1 MVDVVHKILK
11 SVNLQMGMLSRRL
24 EIMPHWRSSYDQ
36 FLSLATYRNGTYNHL
51 VLEDML
57 LFHDKYGAFSTRMA
71 AASIISDFG
80 WGTASVGLI
89 TFHWAMYEGWKEHL
103 RKYGKEPVNIAAYLE
118 ACFDADLENINE
130 VLKKEY

>member
-11 SVNLQMGMLSRRL
+11 GVNLQMNMLARRL
-24 EIMPHWRSSYDQ
+24 ETLPPWRPNYEQ
-36 FLSLATYRNGTYNHL
+36 YISLAAYRNGTYGHL

-57 LFHDKYGAFSTRMA
+57 LFHDKYGAASTRMA
-71 AASIISDFG
+71 AACIVGEFG

-130 VLKKEY
+130 VLEKEY